1 MSNKLYDD
9 IAKDYD
15 FLVSDDIENF
25 RFPYSEHSMV
35 HEIIAEYVSEPKK
48 DVPLKV
54 LDIGIGTASL
64 YEKIMPE
71 KIELTGIDNCEAM
84 LEIAKLRVPEAN
96 LINHNIKKGLPKEL
110 DDEKYDFIIISYVL
124 MNFDLEFFLYFIE
137 LFKKHLAPFGK
148 LLIGDIMFY
157 SESQKQKFLRDN
169 EISEDHNLYLHVYEE
184 MLERLDDHFDLS
196 FMEINQYTGL
206 IIVEKLYQ
214 NSLQYEETLV
224 QYKSNTEK
232 WKSTHPEKKSE

>member
-1 MSNKLYDD
+1 MSNKLYDS

-15 FLVSDDIENF
+15 FLVAQDIENF
-25 RFPYSEHSMV
+25 RFPYSEHAMV
-35 HEIIAEYVSEPKK
+35 HEIIAEYVSEPKQNTP
-48 DVPLKV
+48 VKV

-64 YEKIMPE
+64 YEKIIPE
-71 KIELTGIDNCEAM
+71 RIALTGIDNCEAM
-84 LEIAKLRVPEAN
+84 LEIAKLRVPEAT
-96 LINHNIKKGLPKEL
+96 LINHNIKKGLPHDL
-110 DDEKYDFIIISYVL
+110 ADEKYDFIIISYVV
-124 MNFDLEFFLYFIE
+124 MNFDFEFLIYFID

-157 SESQKQKFLRDN
+157 DEAKKNKFINDYD
-169 EISEDHNLYLHVYEE
+169 IHEDSNMYFHVYEE
-184 MLERLDDHFDLS
+184 VLERLDDSFDLS

-214 NSLQYEETLV
+214 NSLQFEETLV